1 MRVLHVTEALGGGI
15 QSAIANYVDG
25 LTEVEHSMFARARGG
40 QATHAVESG
49 LVSNEEYSGGLAGF
63 FARLRAKVREERPDI
78 VHLHSSFAGVAR
90 AVLPRGQRVVYS
102 PHCYAMER
110 RDVALPLRWSYG
122 AVEYLL
128 ARRPQVTVAV
138 SPREAEISARLNG
151 RTPAQVVL
159 NPSPFVG
166 AQFADAQ
173 FAHAEPDDAGVV
185 TGEVIMVGRISPQ
198 KDPELFAKVARAFDE
213 DDVQFSWI
221 GDGDAEERSA
231 LEDAGV
237 TVSGWIPPHE
247 LRRRL
252 ENAALYLHT
261 AAWEGGPV
269 STIEAASLGV
279 PILSRTIPSMRSLG
293 YPLAGETP
301 QQLAVNVRRF
311 FADPQFSARVSAT
324 SASLAATASKP
335 AMATALRAAYAS
347 AMTRASRGRP
357 SAR

>member
-25 LTEVEHSMFARARGG
+25 LNEVEHSMFARARSG
-40 QATHAVESG
+40 QETHAIESG
-49 LVSNEEYSGGLAGF
+49 LVSHEEYSGGLAGF

-78 VHLHSSFAGVAR
+78 VHLHSSFAGAAR

-110 RDVALPLRWSYG
+110 RDVPLPLRWGYG

-128 ARRPQVTVAV
+128 ARRTQVTVAV
-138 SPREAEISARLNG
+138 SPREAEISARLNS

-159 NPSPFVG
+159 NPSPFTA
-166 AQFADAQ
+166 AQR
-173 FAHAEPDDAGVV
+173 DDTGVV

-198 KDPELFAKVARAFDE
+198 KDPELFAKVARSFDE
-213 DDVQFSWI
+213 DDVTFTWI

-231 LEDAGV
+231 LEEAGV

-252 ENAALYLHT
+252 QHAALYLHT

-279 PILSRTIPSMRSLG
+279 PILARAIPSMRSLG

-301 QQLAVNVRRF
+301 QQLAVSVRRF
-311 FADPQFSARVSAT
+311 FADPHFSAGVTAT
-324 SASLAATASKP
+324 TASLAATASKP

-347 AMTRASRGRP
+347 AMARASRGRP

>member
-1 MRVLHVTEALGGGI
+1 VTEALGGGI
-15 QSAIANYVDG
+15 QSAIVNYVDG
-25 LTEVEHSMFARARGG
+25 LNEVEHSMFARARRG
-40 QATHAVESG
+40 QATHAVEAG
-49 LVSNEEYSGGLAGF
+49 LVSHEEYSGGLAGF
-63 FARLRAKVREERPDI
+63 FARLLAKVREEQPDI

-110 RDVALPLRWSYG
+110 RDVALPLRWCYG

-128 ARRPQVTVAV
+128 ARRTQVTVAV
-138 SPREAEISARLNG
+138 SPREAAISERLNR
-151 RTPAQVVL
+151 RTPTQVVL
-159 NPSPFVG
+159 NPSPFDG
-166 AQFADAQ
+166 A
-173 FAHAEPDDAGVV
+173 HRDDADVV
-185 TGEVIMVGRISPQ
+185 AGEVVMVGRISPQ

-213 DDVQFSWI
+213 DDVTFTWI
-221 GDGDAEERSA
+221 GDGDTDERSA

-237 TVSGWIPPHE
+237 SVSGWIAPDE

-252 ENAALYLHT
+252 ERAALYLHT

-269 STIEAASLGV
+269 STIEAASLGL
-279 PILSRTIPSMRSLG
+279 PILSRTIPSMHSLG

-301 QQLAVNVRRF
+301 QQLAVSVRRF
-311 FADPQFSARVSAT
+311 FADPQFSAQVTAA
-324 SASLAATASKP
+324 SASLAASASKP

-357 SAR
+357 SAP